1 MQPYLPQNDPN
12 PVDRQGRLDRDRELY
27 KFNYDYVPPV
37 PFLDTVPHRE
47 WFSPKYFAARTAS
60 WAALAPNMLAAKA
73 RRIFD
78 PLDELKE
85 YDDLFVLLDKPGVS
99 KAYQSDESFGEQRLS
114 GANPM
119 SPRRIDEMPEGF
131 PLTDADVQRALGP
144 GISANQALKEGR
156 LYLMEFPQ
164 VAHIVGGEYRDRRKY
179 MPKPRALLGWN
190 TAKSR
195 MWPIGIQMVNR
206 GGAHVFTP
214 ADSELDWFTAKLCV
228 QIADATHQELGVH
241 FAGCH
246 VVMAPFAVVTQ
257 SATCGQP
264 SRSFDA
270 QAPFSILSLR

>member
-12 PVDRQGRLDRDRELY
+12 PVDRQGQLERDRELY

-156 LYLMEFPQ
+156 P
-164 VAHIVGGEYRDRRKY
+164 D
-179 MPKPRALLGWN
+179 
-190 TAKSR
+190 
-195 MWPIGIQMVNR
+195 
-206 GGAHVFTP
+206 
-214 ADSELDWFTAKLCV
+214 
-228 QIADATHQELGVH
+228 
-241 FAGCH
+241 
-246 VVMAPFAVVTQ
+246 
-257 SATCGQP
+257 
-264 SRSFDA
+264 
-270 QAPFSILSLR
+270 